1 LSKKYLWSFCIIAVL
16 IVSSILIGCAPAA
29 PSASTPSTPAA
40 PSAAAKEFKIGN
52 IETITGISSDNLK
65 ISAWGDLI
73 GQDYINDHGGF
84 TVNGQKYTVK
94 VVQQDNQF
102 NPDRAAA
109 AAESL
114 VADGVKF
121 VTGCYPEFIRMAVN
135 SVLRP
140 ANVLYVPAYDAADPP
155 EMDKDLNKYTFYING
170 GTLAFY
176 DMGLKGIK
184 ILHPEVKTAAF
195 CLIDDGSIAGSKPYF
210 QKKATENGIELLDII
225 GYAPTATDYSPYA
238 QKLMALKP
246 DVILVGNGPTE
257 GEATVLRLVREMG
270 YTKPVAMVNSNPM
283 EDVTTVAGPAASTN
297 FLGISIRA
305 DNPDLAPITKEVFA
319 ISMAK
324 HNKADNL
331 IVDGFSQV
339 YSTVKVIEM
348 AQSFDV
354 ATVASKWESLDEVP
368 SGWGTSKMGGMQ
380 TWGFK
385 HFAHQKM
392 YIYTAENNVIAYSS
406 KVGPIQLWLP

>member
-16 IVSSILIGCAPAA
+16 IVSSILIGCAPTATPTPTTPTTPTPTAA
-29 PSASTPSTPAA
+29 P
-40 PSAAAKEFKIGN
+40 KEYKIGN

-65 ISAWGDLI
+65 ISAWAAMI
-73 GQDYINDHGGF
+73 AQDYINSKGGF
-84 TVNGQKYTVK
+84 TVGGQKYTLK

-109 AAESL
+109 AAESM
-114 VADGVKF
+114 VADGIKYV
-121 VTGCYPEFIRMAVN
+121 VGCYPEFIRMAVN

-140 ANVLYVPAYDAADPP
+140 ANVMYVPAYDAADPP
-155 EMDKDLNKYTFYING
+155 EMDKDLNKYTFYVNG

-176 DMGLKGIK
+176 DMALKGLK
-184 ILHPEVKTAAF
+184 ILHPEVKTAGF

-210 QKKATENGIELLDII
+210 VKKAAENGIELLDIV

-246 DVILVGNGPTE
+246 DAILVGNGPTE
-257 GEATVLRLVREMG
+257 GEATVLRLVREQG
-270 YTKPVAMVNSNPM
+270 YTKPVCMVNSNPM
-283 EDVTTVAGPAASTN
+283 EDVTTVAGPSASTN
-297 FLGISIRA
+297 FIGVTIRA

-319 ISMAK
+319 LSLAK
-324 HNKADNL
+324 HNKADN
-331 IVDGFSQV
+331 IVCNGFSEV
-339 YSTVKVIEM
+339 YTTIKMIEM
-348 AQSFDV
+348 ANSFDV
-354 ATVASKWESLDEVP
+354 PAVAAKWESLDEIP
-368 SGWGTSKMGGMQ
+368 TAWGTCKMGGQQ

-392 YIYTAENNVIAYSS
+392 FIYTADNNVISYSS